1 MKKIHHILYRIWYD
15 TLSTGWIIRRIPST
29 FYHPLTVKQRIRI
42 LHEIAQ
48 CCQKGAYRIL
58 KKPLNHLSENL
69 RMALC
74 GNTCSLT
81 YQTNAGEHMCFA
93 ITEPFILQIF
103 QDFLTN
109 MDPDV
114 LLHTGRICCDH

>member
-1 MKKIHHILYRIWYD
+1 MC
-15 TLSTGWIIRRIPST
+15 IRDS
-29 FYHPLTVKQRIRI
+29 HPLTVKQRIRI

-114 LLHTGRICCDH
+114 YYTPEESAAIINRMIRQLEAK